1 MPSQNHTT
9 HYGLTQYSDNG
20 SDRVSFLGD
29 YTGDMAKID
38 ETLFGATDSASNAI
52 TEAKSAQTKA
62 DTATTTANKALSN
75 SSQASTDASNALNT
89 ATEAAMTATNAKASA
104 DTATN
109 VSNEASTIAK
119 QAKAEA
125 DENKAKK
132 EDKGVAYPKDIS
144 DKRFAIWPK
153 GLIQENMII
162 IGDSISYG
170 TGASALTQ
178 SWANMIGAERESTVT
193 NISANNAGYVNGPT
207 FMSELQSF
215 SGDKNAVTHIVIVG
229 GANDKLQ
236 KLDDVTSAAQALYRY
251 AITNFPNARV
261 FAIPCLLGF
270 YGGDRYHGNIMNTV
284 HAIELALSRVRG
296 VVEIPYGW
304 EWLAGNERWSSD
316 YSIHPN
322 DNGNRELMRIISNC
336 IDSSHSYRNSWKGEV
351 YGANGHGNVIHG
363 EAWATAG
370 IYSVNIQMK
379 ITGTANSYSPFV
391 SVSNAGSWAN
401 NTYVPNSINK
411 LLYTN
416 DNDSAQAHRCSI
428 ACTDNLADG
437 TEIYLSY
444 SKGVA
449 A

>member
-9 HYGLTQYSDNG
+9 HYSLTQYSDNG

-38 ETLFGATDSASNAI
+38 DTLFNASDSASNAI
-52 TEAKSAQTKA
+52 AEAKSAQDKA
-62 DTATTTANKALSN
+62 DKATNTANTAISASEK
-75 SSQASTDASNALNT
+75 ASTDASNALNT
-89 ATEAAMTATNAKASA
+89 ANTAATTAINAKTSA
-104 DTATN
+104 DTATT
-109 VSNEASTIAK
+109 VSAEANTIAK
-119 QAKAEA
+119 EAKAEA
-125 DENKAKK
+125 DDNKANK
-132 EDKGVAYPKDIS
+132 EDKGVAYPKAIS